1 MTISEALVELLD
13 DDAARA
19 GLLAMVHN
27 GRAVVRRGQHRVW
40 EASEDGRTVWWQPDP
55 KASRCEVAMAGPD
68 AAVRMISAALQGL
81 KSFRPGCTDA
91 GVCRHPRRLMGGGL

>member
-1 MTISEALVELLD
+1 MTISEALVELLE

-19 GLLAMVHN
+19 GMLAMVYN

-55 KASRCEVAMAGPD
+55 KASRCEIGLAGPD
-68 AAVRMISAALQGL
+68 AAVRMISASLRGL
-81 KSFRPGCTDA
+81 KSFRPASTDA
-91 GVCRHPRRLMGGGL
+91 GVYRHPRRH

>member
-19 GLLAMVHN
+19 GMLAMVYN

-40 EASEDGRTVWWQPDP
+40 EASENGRTVWWQPEP
-55 KASRCEVAMAGPD
+55 KESRCEIALAGPD
-68 AAVRMISAALQGL
+68 AAVRMISASLRGS
-81 KSFRPGCTDA
+81 KSFRPGCTDE
-91 GVCRHPRRLMGGGL
+91 GVYRHPRRLLGGGL

>member
-1 MTISEALVELLD
+1 MTISEALVELLE

-40 EASEDGRTVWWQPDP
+40 EASEDGRTVWWQPHP
-55 KASRCEVAMAGPD
+55 KALETQSLLAGPD

-91 GVCRHPRRLMGGGL
+91 GVCRQPRRLLGGGL